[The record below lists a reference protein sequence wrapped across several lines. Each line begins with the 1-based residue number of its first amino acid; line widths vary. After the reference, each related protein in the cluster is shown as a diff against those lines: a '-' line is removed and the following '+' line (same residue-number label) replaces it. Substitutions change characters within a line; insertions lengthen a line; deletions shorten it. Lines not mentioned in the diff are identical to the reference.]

1 MYHLAIVTLTG
12 LAILKVADLLDELVP
27 GLARVRTLLIFTLG
41 VTVAVGLDYSMFDG
55 FGIAVR
61 EQWMGTWSTGL
72 IIGSMATVWKVAFGY
87 LGAAEGT
94 PSKPGRSE
102 RPRIA
107 A

>member
-27 GLARVRTLLIFTLG
+27 GLARVRTVLVFLLG
-41 VTVAVGLDYSMFDG
+41 VTVAVALDYSIFEG
-55 FGIAVR
+55 FGVTVR
-61 EQWMGTWSTGL
+61 EQWMGTWATGL
-72 IIGSMATVWKVAFGY
+72 IIGSLATAWKVVFGY

-94 PSKPGRSE
+94 PSKPGRNE